1 VNSRGRRTQER
12 AFQRHLRK
20 VRLALAEKARR
31 DARHEEKLRERENGG
46 R

>member
-1 VNSRGRRTQER
+1 MNSRGRRTQER
-12 AFQRHLRK
+12 ALSRRIRK

-31 DARHEEKLRERENGG
+31 DARHEEKLRERERG